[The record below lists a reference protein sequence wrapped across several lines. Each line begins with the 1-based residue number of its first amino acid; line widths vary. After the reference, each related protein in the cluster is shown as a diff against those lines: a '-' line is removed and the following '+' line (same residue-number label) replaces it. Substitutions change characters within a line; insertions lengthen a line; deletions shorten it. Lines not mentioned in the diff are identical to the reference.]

1 MILPHP
7 RLQDRAFVLGPLMD
21 IVPDWKHPVSGLKVR
36 EMYADL
42 PASDRDALQPL
53 SEL

>member
-1 MILPHP
+1 
-7 RLQDRAFVLGPLMD
+7 
-21 IVPDWKHPVSGLKVR
+21 VSGLKVR